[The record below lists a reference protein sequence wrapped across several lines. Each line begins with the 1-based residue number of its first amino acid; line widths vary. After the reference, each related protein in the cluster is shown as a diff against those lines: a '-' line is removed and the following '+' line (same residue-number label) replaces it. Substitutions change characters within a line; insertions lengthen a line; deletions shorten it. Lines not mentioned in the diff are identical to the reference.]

1 MDPRF
6 FRKYLDIISER
17 TVIGPD
23 GKPQS
28 GIQLTGPEPTD
39 AEMADAEETQR
50 AALGLPSLK
59 AKEEERYQQQLKAY
73 KAGDNRAAG
82 PFFKPRPGDEIKK

>member
-23 GKPQS
+23 GKPLPGIGAS
-28 GIQLTGPEPTD
+28 GNNPNTPVIRSPEEEEEHRQAQKDIEDTLKARD
-39 AEMADAEETQR
+39 AETERRNAEMRKQGQTR
-50 AALGLPSLK
+50 ALQIPK
-59 AKEEERYQQQLKAY
+59 
-73 KAGDNRAAG
+73 
-82 PFFKPRPGDEIKK
+82 